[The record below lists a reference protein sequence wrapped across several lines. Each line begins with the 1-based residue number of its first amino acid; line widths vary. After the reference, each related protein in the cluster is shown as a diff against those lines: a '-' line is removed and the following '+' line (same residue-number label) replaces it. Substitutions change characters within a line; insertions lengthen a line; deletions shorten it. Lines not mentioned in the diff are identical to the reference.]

1 MAIFS
6 AILNFLWG
14 IIATPVSMK
23 LSQTFRLMDVP
34 GGRKHHRAVTPRGA
48 GIVLWTGYLLWALV
62 NPNPGV
68 EVPYVASGATL
79 VFLVGYMDDMHPL
92 PPLKRLAVHVLA
104 AAWITLP
111 LAAPLHQKGLIMLW
125 IAGCTSAYNFVD
137 GMDGLALSLA
147 FVTSYL
153 AYRSGNPYTWLPFCG
168 LIAGVLL
175 WNFPRAR
182 TFLGDGGSTLLG
194 YVCSSHLAW
203 DIFPRFFKMRPLPMV
218 LILLLIGGVPV
229 VDTLCAMIRRMAR
242 GRSPFH
248 PDRGHAHHVL
258 LDHKFAT
265 WQVLSLLVLAHAAL
279 VGGGYYLLY
288 IYGRSGL

>member
-23 LSQTFRLMDVP
+23 LSRTFRLMDVP
-34 GGRKHHRAVTPRGA
+34 GGRKKHLAVTPRGA

-92 PPLKRLAVHVLA
+92 PPLKRLTVHILA
-104 AAWITLP
+104 AAWITLQ
-111 LAAPLHQKGLIMLW
+111 LEAPLYQKLMLMLW

-153 AYRSGNPYTWLPFCG
+153 AYRGGNPYTWMPFCG
-168 LIAGVLL
+168 LIAGVLI
-175 WNFPRAR
+175 WNFPHAR
-182 TFLGDGGSTLLG
+182 TFLGDGGATLLG

-203 DIFPRFFKMRPLPMV
+203 DISPRFFNMGPLPMA
-218 LILLLIGGVPV
+218 LILLLVGGVPV
-229 VDTLCAMIRRMAR
+229 IDTLAAMIRRMAC
-242 GRSPFH
+242 GKSPFR
-248 PDRGHAHHVL
+248 PDRGHAHHIL
-258 LDHKFAT
+258 LDRKLAA
-265 WQVLSLLVLAHAAL
+265 WQVLSLLVLAHASF
-279 VGGGYYLLY
+279 VGAGYYTLHVY
-288 IYGRSGL
+288 VKSGP